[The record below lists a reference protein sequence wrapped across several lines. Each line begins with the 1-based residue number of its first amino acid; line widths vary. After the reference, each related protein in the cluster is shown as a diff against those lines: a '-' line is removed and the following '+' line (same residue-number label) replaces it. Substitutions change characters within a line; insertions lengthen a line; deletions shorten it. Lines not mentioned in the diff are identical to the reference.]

1 MKSVYKEAAHL
12 ARESQDFVLATVVN
26 TKGSTPQKPGASL
39 LVRGD
44 GSTVGTL
51 GGGCVE
57 GDIWF
62 AAREALREHTGPLF
76 KDYYLNEDIAARD
89 GLVCGGSMFFYIEPF
104 DTPGAFTN
112 AADEIEAAYEGGNS
126 RVFRLIEYVKDF
138 NKGQGLGF
146 VIFGQTVNQR
156 VLLGFFG
163 AFIAIAS
170 LFAKM
175 ITVLGAGSTEERLEE
190 IEALLAQEMALL
202 AGNASAAAGSAAG
215 G

>member
-1 MKSVYKEAAHL
+1 MSP
-12 ARESQDFVLATVVN
+12 RVLAKALTDKKWKTEVHEPFTALVRK
-26 TKGSTPQKPGASL
+26 TLPQLSAWGPALSAQFFGCLVLGILAIPLTIATEGNPVSASL
-39 LVRGD
+39 IFMIFVPMINLYGPATV
-44 GSTVGTL
+44 STRCDTMH
-51 GGGCVE
+51 E
-57 GDIWF
+57 
-62 AAREALREHTGPLF
+62 R
-76 KDYYLNEDIAARD
+76 LNEIRVEENETD
-89 GLVCGGSMFFYIEPF
+89 
-104 DTPGAFTN
+104 
-112 AADEIEAAYEGGNS
+112 YEGGNS

>member
-1 MKSVYKEAAHL
+1 MSP
-12 ARESQDFVLATVVN
+12 RVLAKALTDKKWKTEVHDPF
-26 TKGSTPQKPGASL
+26 TA
-39 LVRGD
+39 LVRTTLPQLSAWGPALSAQFF
-44 GSTVGTL
+44 GCLVLGILAIPLTIATEGNPVSATLIFMIFVPMINLYGPATVSTRCDTMQ
-51 GGGCVE
+51 E
-57 GDIWF
+57 
-62 AAREALREHTGPLF
+62 R
-76 KDYYLNEDIAARD
+76 LNEIR
-89 GLVCGGSMFFYIEPF
+89 VEE
-104 DTPGAFTN
+104 N
-112 AADEIEAAYEGGNS
+112 EAAYEGGNS

-190 IEALLAQEMALL
+190 IDREIEVLTQEMGVLI
-202 AGNASAAAGSAAG
+202 GSNASATGSAG